1 MKTNTSLPVNVR
13 GTVVLASDTR
23 EQYREKIAR
32 ITLDSMVQFVGLLDA
47 EGTVLEINKVALDAV
62 GIKLSDVEG
71 KPFWTTFWWQVSE
84 EINATLRKSIA
95 RAAQGEF
102 VRWDT
107 EIYGRAGG
115 KETIIIDASLCPVKD
130 EQGHVVFIAAEGR
143 DITEKKAYEREIA
156 RQREELAQLDVLK
169 TQFFANVSHEFR
181 TPLTLMLDPL
191 QEALHDAVSVASP
204 AHKERLEFA
213 YRNSRRLLKLVNSL
227 LDFAR
232 IEAGRIE
239 ANYEPTDLAAVTTDL
254 AGCFRSAVEQAKLT
268 LTVNC
273 PALPQPVYVDRDMWE
288 KIVLNLLSNAF
299 KFTFEGG
306 IIVTVRSDDRA
317 AVLEV
322 RDTGTGIPNE
332 QLTRI
337 FERFHRVQGTRG
349 RTIEGTG
356 IGLALV
362 KHLVQLHGGS
372 IDVTSEVD
380 RGSVFTVRIPLGTA
394 HLSSTHIRMP
404 RQFASTSTRT
414 DVFVEEALRWL
425 PSEKTVDRN
434 PAHTLLKQDSP
445 PNPHAR
451 PARVL
456 VADDNADMR
465 EYVTGLL
472 AERFAVEAVSDGEAA
487 LVAARHHRPD
497 LILCDVMMPKLDGFG
512 LLREVRNDPSMKST
526 PVILLSARAGE
537 ESRIEGLEH
546 GADDYL
552 IKPFS
557 ARELLARV
565 AAHLDLACTRREVEQ
580 TLRANEERLQ
590 AMFDQATVGIA
601 IVDRAGQFLE
611 VNDRMCDIV
620 ARTREDLLQS
630 TCAALTHPDD
640 WHCNVMMMEEV
651 ADQQQSSFDIDKRY
665 AKPDGSWVW
674 VHVTVSPLRDR
685 KGNIARLMAVVQDI
699 SERKQSEEALR
710 HHHAQFETL
719 LNQAPLGVY
728 LVDAD
733 FRIRQVNPT
742 ARQLFGDFPDLI
754 GRDLGEVIHCLWEK
768 DQADEIVRIFRHTL
782 DTGEPYITPERIENR
797 LDRGMTEY
805 YEWRIDRIVLP
816 DGRFG
821 VVCYFRDITSQVWAR
836 VALRASQ
843 AQLETELAD
852 TNLLQSISAALIQEN
867 DVQTLYDKILDSA
880 VAIMR
885 SDFASMQTVDESQD
899 ALRMLVWRGF
909 DQEFGRI
916 FELNRPDTKT
926 SCSVARRTGQR
937 VIVPDV
943 EKCDFIVGTP
953 ALEDHRKTGIR
964 AVQST
969 PLISRSGK
977 LVGMIST
984 HWRNPHQPSERDLRL
999 FDILVRQAADLIE
1012 RKKAEEELIARS
1024 RQQSLLYVLA
1034 NAVNRAE
1041 GLAELYEK
1049 ALDAIVKSVNAD
1061 RASILLFDE
1070 GGVMRFTAWRGLSDG
1085 YRRKVEG
1092 HSPWSPNTMDPQ
1104 PIMIENINDAG
1115 LDPELRAVIRD
1126 EGIGALG
1133 FIPLAYGGRLLGKF
1147 MVYFNQPHS
1156 MGKESM
1162 ELAQTIA
1169 RTLAVGIER
1178 IRQEDVLR
1186 KNEQRFR
1193 TAFQLASVGK
1203 AQLDTQTGRFI
1214 EVNEEFCR
1222 LTGYCREEILTL
1234 TPADLTHPDD
1244 RLADVEGFGRMLAG
1258 ERDQYRVEKRY
1269 LRKNGTIIWV
1279 HVEAALIRD
1288 GQGRPYQTVA
1298 VILDVTARKQAED
1311 ALRRSEERVRL
1322 LAETADLLLR
1332 SESPQSVVNA
1342 LCRKVMAFLDC
1353 ETFFNYLIHP
1363 SAGRLHL
1370 NACAGIPEEEMARIE
1385 WLNLGVAVCGCAALE
1400 ETRIVAEHI
1409 GETGD
1414 LRAELVRSYGIQAYA
1429 CHPLFAQGKVIGTLS
1444 FGTRS
1449 RAAFSEEDLALMKA
1463 IADQVAIAMQR
1474 KEGEEALKLS
1484 EERQRAFAEQLEQLV
1499 DERTHELV
1507 QSRDQ
1512 LRALASELNVAEQRE
1527 RKRIAAELH
1536 DYLAQVL
1543 VLARL
1548 KLGQMKGVA
1557 GVDSKLLPFIGQAEN
1572 AINEGLAYTRTLVA
1586 DLCPPVLHDFGL
1598 PAALRWL
1605 AEHMDRHR
1613 LKVTVNVSENELPL
1627 PEDQAVLLFQS
1638 VRELLINTSKHAGV
1652 KEATL
1657 RLVQRDGQLH
1667 IEVRD
1672 QGKGFSPAAAPSM
1685 KFGLFSIRER
1695 MRALGG
1701 TFEIHSAPGS
1711 GTTAILTMP
1720 LTAVA
1725 QPKRHPETSGP
1736 SAASG
1741 RQNDFMHSALQ
1752 KSAVIRVLLVD
1763 DHAMVR
1769 QGLRSVLEGYAD
1781 IEVVGEAGN
1790 GEEAIEQVIQY
1801 KPDVVLMDIN
1811 MPKMNGV
1818 EATTRIKSLYP
1829 ESIIIGLS
1837 VQTGGHAQQAILKAG
1852 AAMLLT
1858 KEAAV
1863 DELYQAILNALKRTR
1878 DVVRTEAFS
1887 AGD

>member
-1 MKTNTSLPVNVR
+1 MNE
-13 GTVVLASDTR
+13 G
-23 EQYREKIAR
+23 
-32 ITLDSMVQFVGLLDA
+32 DSMDQ
-47 EGTVLEINKVALDAV
+47 EPVL
-62 GIKLSDVEG
+62 
-71 KPFWTTFWWQVSE
+71 
-84 EINATLRKSIA
+84 
-95 RAAQGEF
+95 
-102 VRWDT
+102 
-107 EIYGRAGG
+107 
-115 KETIIIDASLCPVKD
+115 
-130 EQGHVVFIAAEGR
+130 
-143 DITEKKAYEREIA
+143 
-156 RQREELAQLDVLK
+156 
-169 TQFFANVSHEFR
+169 
-181 TPLTLMLDPL
+181 
-191 QEALHDAVSVASP
+191 
-204 AHKERLEFA
+204 
-213 YRNSRRLLKLVNSL
+213 
-227 LDFAR
+227 
-232 IEAGRIE
+232 
-239 ANYEPTDLAAVTTDL
+239 
-254 AGCFRSAVEQAKLT
+254 
-268 LTVNC
+268 
-273 PALPQPVYVDRDMWE
+273 
-288 KIVLNLLSNAF
+288 
-299 KFTFEGG
+299 
-306 IIVTVRSDDRA
+306 
-317 AVLEV
+317 
-322 RDTGTGIPNE
+322 
-332 QLTRI
+332 
-337 FERFHRVQGTRG
+337 
-349 RTIEGTG
+349 
-356 IGLALV
+356 
-362 KHLVQLHGGS
+362 
-372 IDVTSEVD
+372 
-380 RGSVFTVRIPLGTA
+380 
-394 HLSSTHIRMP
+394 
-404 RQFASTSTRT
+404 
-414 DVFVEEALRWL
+414 
-425 PSEKTVDRN
+425 
-434 PAHTLLKQDSP
+434 
-445 PNPHAR
+445 
-451 PARVL
+451 
-456 VADDNADMR
+456 
-465 EYVTGLL
+465 
-472 AERFAVEAVSDGEAA
+472 
-487 LVAARHHRPD
+487 
-497 LILCDVMMPKLDGFG
+497 
-512 LLREVRNDPSMKST
+512 
-526 PVILLSARAGE
+526 
-537 ESRIEGLEH
+537 
-546 GADDYL
+546 
-552 IKPFS
+552 
-557 ARELLARV
+557 
-565 AAHLDLACTRREVEQ
+565 
-580 TLRANEERLQ
+580 
-590 AMFDQATVGIA
+590 
-601 IVDRAGQFLE
+601 
-611 VNDRMCDIV
+611 
-620 ARTREDLLQS
+620 
-630 TCAALTHPDD
+630 
-640 WHCNVMMMEEV
+640 
-651 ADQQQSSFDIDKRY
+651 DQQTDDFTSGGGEMG
-665 AKPDGSWVW
+665 A
-674 VHVTVSPLRDR
+674 
-685 KGNIARLMAVVQDI
+685 
-699 SERKQSEEALR
+699 SEEALR

-768 DQADEIVRIFRHTL
+768 VQADEIVHIFRHTL

-821 VVCYFRDITSQVWAR
+821 AVCYFRDVTSQVWAR

-852 TNLLQSISAALIQEN
+852 TKLLQSISAALIQEN
-867 DVQTLYDKILDSA
+867 HVQALYERILDAAA
-880 VAIMR
+880 VILR
-885 SDFASMQTVDESQD
+885 SDFASMQRFHPERGSGGELRLLGFRGFNPEAAKFWEWVRADSGSTCGA
-899 ALRMLVWRGF
+899 ALRSG
-909 DQEFGRI
+909 ERI
-916 FELNRPDTKT
+916 
-926 SCSVARRTGQR
+926 
-937 VIVPDV
+937 IVTDV
-943 EKCDFIVGTP
+943 ETCGFMAGT
-953 ALEDHRKTGIR
+953 EDLATYHQTGIR

-984 HWRNPHQPSERDLRL
+984 HWREPHQPSGRDLRL

-1012 RKKAEEELIARS
+1012 RKKAEEELVTRS

-1092 HSPWSPNTMDPQ
+1092 HSPWSPNTTDPQ

-1115 LDPELRAVIRD
+1115 LDPELQAVIRD

-1222 LTGYCREEILTL
+1222 LTGYCREEILAL

-1269 LRKNGTIIWV
+1269 LRKDGTIIWV

-1288 GQGRPYQTVA
+1288 GLGRPYQTVA

-1385 WLNLGVAVCGCAALE
+1385 WLNLGEAVCGCAALE

-1474 KEGEEALKLS
+1474 KQGEEALRLS

-1657 RLVQRDGQLH
+1657 RLVQQDGQLH

-1672 QGKGFSPAAAPSM
+1672 QGKGFSPASAPSM

-1701 TFEIHSAPGS
+1701 IFEVQSAPGS
-1711 GTTAILTMP
+1711 GTTATLTLP

-1736 SAASG
+1736 SAASV
-1741 RQNDFMHSALQ
+1741 RQNGFMDSALQ

-1863 DELYQAILNALKRTR
+1863 DELYQAILNGLKRTR

>member
-1 MKTNTSLPVNVR
+1 M
-13 GTVVLASDTR
+13 
-23 EQYREKIAR
+23 
-32 ITLDSMVQFVGLLDA
+32 
-47 EGTVLEINKVALDAV
+47 
-62 GIKLSDVEG
+62 
-71 KPFWTTFWWQVSE
+71 
-84 EINATLRKSIA
+84 
-95 RAAQGEF
+95 
-102 VRWDT
+102 
-107 EIYGRAGG
+107 
-115 KETIIIDASLCPVKD
+115 
-130 EQGHVVFIAAEGR
+130 
-143 DITEKKAYEREIA
+143 
-156 RQREELAQLDVLK
+156 
-169 TQFFANVSHEFR
+169 
-181 TPLTLMLDPL
+181 
-191 QEALHDAVSVASP
+191 
-204 AHKERLEFA
+204 
-213 YRNSRRLLKLVNSL
+213 
-227 LDFAR
+227 
-232 IEAGRIE
+232 
-239 ANYEPTDLAAVTTDL
+239 
-254 AGCFRSAVEQAKLT
+254 
-268 LTVNC
+268 
-273 PALPQPVYVDRDMWE
+273 
-288 KIVLNLLSNAF
+288 
-299 KFTFEGG
+299 
-306 IIVTVRSDDRA
+306 
-317 AVLEV
+317 
-322 RDTGTGIPNE
+322 
-332 QLTRI
+332 
-337 FERFHRVQGTRG
+337 
-349 RTIEGTG
+349 
-356 IGLALV
+356 
-362 KHLVQLHGGS
+362 
-372 IDVTSEVD
+372 
-380 RGSVFTVRIPLGTA
+380 
-394 HLSSTHIRMP
+394 
-404 RQFASTSTRT
+404 
-414 DVFVEEALRWL
+414 
-425 PSEKTVDRN
+425 
-434 PAHTLLKQDSP
+434 
-445 PNPHAR
+445 
-451 PARVL
+451 
-456 VADDNADMR
+456 
-465 EYVTGLL
+465 
-472 AERFAVEAVSDGEAA
+472 
-487 LVAARHHRPD
+487 
-497 LILCDVMMPKLDGFG
+497 
-512 LLREVRNDPSMKST
+512 
-526 PVILLSARAGE
+526 
-537 ESRIEGLEH
+537 
-546 GADDYL
+546 
-552 IKPFS
+552 
-557 ARELLARV
+557 
-565 AAHLDLACTRREVEQ
+565 
-580 TLRANEERLQ
+580 
-590 AMFDQATVGIA
+590 
-601 IVDRAGQFLE
+601 
-611 VNDRMCDIV
+611 
-620 ARTREDLLQS
+620 
-630 TCAALTHPDD
+630 
-640 WHCNVMMMEEV
+640 
-651 ADQQQSSFDIDKRY
+651 
-665 AKPDGSWVW
+665 
-674 VHVTVSPLRDR
+674 
-685 KGNIARLMAVVQDI
+685 
-699 SERKQSEEALR
+699 
-710 HHHAQFETL
+710 
-719 LNQAPLGVY
+719 
-728 LVDAD
+728 
-733 FRIRQVNPT
+733 
-742 ARQLFGDFPDLI
+742 
-754 GRDLGEVIHCLWEK
+754 
-768 DQADEIVRIFRHTL
+768 
-782 DTGEPYITPERIENR
+782 
-797 LDRGMTEY
+797 
-805 YEWRIDRIVLP
+805 
-816 DGRFG
+816 
-821 VVCYFRDITSQVWAR
+821 
-836 VALRASQ
+836 
-843 AQLETELAD
+843 
-852 TNLLQSISAALIQEN
+852 
-867 DVQTLYDKILDSA
+867 
-880 VAIMR
+880 
-885 SDFASMQTVDESQD
+885 
-899 ALRMLVWRGF
+899 
-909 DQEFGRI
+909 
-916 FELNRPDTKT
+916 
-926 SCSVARRTGQR
+926 
-937 VIVPDV
+937 
-943 EKCDFIVGTP
+943 CDFIVGTP

-984 HWRNPHQPSERDLRL
+984 HWRNPHQPSKRDLRL

-1012 RKKAEEELIARS
+1012 RKQAEEELIARS

-1070 GGVMRFTAWRGLSDG
+1070 GGVMRFKAWRGLSDG
-1085 YRRKVEG
+1085 YRRTVEG

-1156 MGKESM
+1156 MAKESM

-1222 LTGYCREEILTL
+1222 LTGYCRDEIMTL
-1234 TPADLTHPDD
+1234 TPAELTHPDD
-1244 RLADVEGFGRMLAG
+1244 RLADVEGFSRMLAG

-1269 LRKNGTIIWV
+1269 LRKDGTIIWV

-1288 GQGRPYQTVA
+1288 GLGRPYQTVA

-1370 NACAGIPEEEMARIE
+1370 NACAGIPEEEVARIE
-1385 WLNLGVAVCGCAALE
+1385 WLNLGVAAYESAALE
-1400 ETRIVAEHI
+1400 ETGIVAEHI

-1414 LRAELVRSYGIQAYA
+1414 LRTELVRSYGIQAYA

>member
-1 MKTNTSLPVNVR
+1 
-13 GTVVLASDTR
+13 
-23 EQYREKIAR
+23 
-32 ITLDSMVQFVGLLDA
+32 
-47 EGTVLEINKVALDAV
+47 
-62 GIKLSDVEG
+62 
-71 KPFWTTFWWQVSE
+71 
-84 EINATLRKSIA
+84 
-95 RAAQGEF
+95 
-102 VRWDT
+102 
-107 EIYGRAGG
+107 
-115 KETIIIDASLCPVKD
+115 
-130 EQGHVVFIAAEGR
+130 
-143 DITEKKAYEREIA
+143 
-156 RQREELAQLDVLK
+156 
-169 TQFFANVSHEFR
+169 
-181 TPLTLMLDPL
+181 
-191 QEALHDAVSVASP
+191 
-204 AHKERLEFA
+204 
-213 YRNSRRLLKLVNSL
+213 
-227 LDFAR
+227 
-232 IEAGRIE
+232 
-239 ANYEPTDLAAVTTDL
+239 
-254 AGCFRSAVEQAKLT
+254 
-268 LTVNC
+268 
-273 PALPQPVYVDRDMWE
+273 MWE

-651 ADQQQSSFDIDKRY
+651 VDQQQSSFDIDKRY

-733 FRIRQVNPT
+733 FRIQQVNPT

-943 EKCDFIVGTP
+943 EMCDFIVGTP

-984 HWRNPHQPSERDLRL
+984 HWRNPHQPSKRDLRL

-1041 GLAELYEK
+1041 GLADLYEK

-1070 GGVMRFTAWRGLSDG
+1070 GGVMRFKAWRGLSDG
-1085 YRRKVEG
+1085 YRRTVEG

-1156 MGKESM
+1156 MAKESM

-1222 LTGYCREEILTL
+1222 LTGYCRDEIMTL
-1234 TPADLTHPDD
+1234 TPAELTHPDD
-1244 RLADVEGFGRMLAG
+1244 RLADVEGFSRMLAG

-1385 WLNLGVAVCGCAALE
+1385 WLNLGEAVYGCAALE
-1400 ETRIVAEHI
+1400 ETRIVTEHI

-1474 KEGEEALKLS
+1474 KQGEEALKLS

-1672 QGKGFSPAAAPSM
+1672 QGKGFSPASAPSM

-1701 TFEIHSAPGS
+1701 TFEIQSAPGS
-1711 GTTAILTMP
+1711 GTTATLTMP
-1720 LTAVA
+1720 LTTVA